1 MKKWLK
7 ELRITHYLKNCLLFV
22 PAFFGGVLMQGDL
35 WMTLLAAFACFCM
48 GASAVYLMNDIKDVE
63 KDRMHPR
70 KKDRPIAA
78 GEIGI
83 GNAAAVAA
91 ALLILS
97 YVGLIV
103 LVDAPA
109 KNAALLVFSGYLAV
123 NVLYSIAGCKKI
135 PLMDVAILVF
145 GFYLRVL
152 MGAVLTGVKISSWLY
167 LVVISGAFYLAF
179 GKRRNELKFAG
190 SESRDV
196 LSGYAE
202 GFLDK
207 VMYACMTMTNV
218 FFALWC
224 TQIGENQ
231 SCMILVPI
239 LMLICF
245 KYSMDLEK
253 ENNDGDP
260 MNVILHDKVL
270 LLLGVLFVVLMFG
283 LLYGQGGS

>member
-7 ELRITHYLKNCLLFV
+7 ELRVTHYLKNCLLFV
-22 PAFFGGVLMQGDL
+22 PAFFGGMFMQGEV
-35 WMTLLAAFACFCM
+35 WKSLLAAFVCFCM
-48 GASAVYLMNDIKDVE
+48 GASAVYLINDIKDVE

-83 GNAAAVAA
+83 GSAAAAAAV
-91 ALLILS
+91 LLVLS
-97 YVGLIV
+97 YAGLAV
-103 LVDAPA
+103 LADAPV
-109 KNAALLVFSGYLAV
+109 KTGALLVFSGYLAV
-123 NVLYSIAGCKKI
+123 NAAYSIAGCKKI

-152 MGAVLTGVKISSWLY
+152 MGSVLTGVEISSWLY

-190 SESRDV
+190 SQSRDV

-207 VMYACMTMTNV
+207 AMYSCMTMTNV

-224 TQIGENQ
+224 TQIGKEQ
-231 SCMILVPI
+231 SCMILVPV

-245 KYSMDLEK
+245 KYSMDLER

-260 MNVILHDKVL
+260 MNVILQDKVL
-270 LLLGVLFVVLMFG
+270 LLLGVLFVALLFV
-283 LLYGQGGS
+283 LLYGQGGL

>member
-7 ELRITHYLKNCLLFV
+7 ELRVTHYLKNCLLFV
-22 PAFFGGVLMQGDL
+22 PAFFGGMFMQGDV
-35 WMTLLAAFACFCM
+35 WKSLLAAFACFCM
-48 GASAVYLMNDIKDVE
+48 GASAVYLINDIKDVE

-83 GNAAAVAA
+83 GSAAAAAAV
-91 ALLILS
+91 LLVLS
-97 YVGLIV
+97 YAGLVV
-103 LVDAPA
+103 LVDAPV
-109 KNAALLVFSGYLAV
+109 KTGALLVFSGYLAV
-123 NVLYSIAGCKKI
+123 NAAYSIAGCKKI

-152 MGAVLTGVKISSWLY
+152 MGSVLTGVEISSWLY

-190 SESRDV
+190 SQGRDV

-207 VMYACMTMTNV
+207 AMYSCMTMTNV

-224 TQIGENQ
+224 TQIGKEQ
-231 SCMILVPI
+231 SCMILVPV

-245 KYSMDLEK
+245 KYSMDLER

-260 MNVILHDKVL
+260 MNVILQDKVL
-270 LLLGVLFVVLMFG
+270 LLLGVLFVALLFV
-283 LLYGQGGS
+283 LLYVQGGL